1 MSAKEGKK
9 TRKPV
14 TDGIRSKRKKLQEQE
29 VQNTKRYNR
38 EGNVTKEI
46 ELDEKN
52 WYNRHH
58 ISFVLFS
65 NN

>member
-1 MSAKEGKK
+1 MVLGARE
-9 TRKPV
+9 
-14 TDGIRSKRKKLQEQE
+14 KKLQEQE

-52 WYNRHH
+52 W
-58 ISFVLFS
+58 
-65 NN
+65 

>member
-14 TDGIRSKRKKLQEQE
+14 TDSIRSKRKKLQEQE

-52 WYNRHH
+52 W
-58 ISFVLFS
+58 
-65 NN
+65 

>member
-14 TDGIRSKRKKLQEQE
+14 TDGFRSKRKKLQEQE
-29 VQNTKRYNR
+29 VQNTKCYNR

-52 WYNRHH
+52 
-58 ISFVLFS
+58 
-65 NN
+65 